1 MGCRARAYAASG
13 DYLAEE
19 PFCVYEPKSPK
30 LRAQVTKG
38 NN

>member
-1 MGCRARAYAASG
+1 MGCRARAYAATG

-19 PFCVYEPKSPK
+19 PFCVYEPKSPQ